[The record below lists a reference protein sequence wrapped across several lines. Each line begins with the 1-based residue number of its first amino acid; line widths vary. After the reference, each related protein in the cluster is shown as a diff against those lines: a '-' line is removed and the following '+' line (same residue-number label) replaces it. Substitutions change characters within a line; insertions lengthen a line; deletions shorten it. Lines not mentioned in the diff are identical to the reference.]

1 MSPRVSLYSCV
12 SLLVSLSPHVSLPSC
27 VSLLVSLSLRVSI
40 FSCLSS
46 CLSLLVSLSPRVSL
60 SSCLSLLVKDQR
72 FGTKWIRVGVLREY
86 IDSEFT
92 ALRNVLTNA
101 ATNPASHGAAS
112 DGGET
117 KGEATRKEGSD
128 GGAGGAGGTG
138 GAGDAGG
145 AGGAGGGA
153 GGGVGRLQWDLER
166 LINDFVLVCAL
177 VGNDFLPH
185 LPSLDISNGA
195 LDLLLEV
202 GVIRFTVYSTTLL
215 N

>member
-1 MSPRVSLYSCV
+1 MR
-12 SLLVSLSPHVSLPSC
+12 HPSSISNC
-27 VSLLVSLSLRVSI
+27 STLFLSLSLSLSHSHYSPLPPHVALRV
-40 FSCLSS
+40 SS
-46 CLSLLVSLSPRVSL
+46 CLSL
-60 SSCLSLLVKDQR
+60 SSCVSLLVKDQR
-72 FGTKWIRVGVLREY
+72 FGTKWIRVRVLREY

-101 ATNPASHGAAS
+101 ATNPASVGAAS

-128 GGAGGAGGTG
+128 GGAS
-138 GAGDAGG
+138 
-145 AGGAGGGA
+145 GAGGGA

-202 GVIRFTVYSTTLL
+202 GVPW
-215 N
+215 